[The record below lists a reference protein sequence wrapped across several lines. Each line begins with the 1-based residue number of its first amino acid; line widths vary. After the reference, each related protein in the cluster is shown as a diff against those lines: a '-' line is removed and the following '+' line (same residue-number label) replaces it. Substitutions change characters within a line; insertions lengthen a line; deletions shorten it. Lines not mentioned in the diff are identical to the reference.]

1 MANNQMIAVWGSPGS
16 GKTIISTKLARIL
29 ASKQKTVALVLTDL
43 LSPMTPVLFPAID
56 PKEKS
61 LGVLLRT
68 SDLKQE
74 TVLNNL
80 ILPDGDYLGVVGYK
94 KGENTRTYPEYTL
107 EKAVDLLLLLRHRV
121 DYVIVDCTSHLSGDE
136 ISTDSLS
143 TIALRDADQVLRIGT
158 ADLKGLSFFD
168 AQIPVLAMNPDF
180 RVEKHLKALSNFRD
194 FSPKKEVNEGYGG
207 VNYSFPY
214 VEEIEKQFLEGRL
227 LESLKTPEGKNFMQ
241 ELKRLAKEAFDE

>member
-1 MANNQMIAVWGSPGS
+1 MANNQVIAVWGSPGS

-29 ASKQKTVALVLTDL
+29 AYKQKTVALVLTDL
-43 LSPMTPVLFPAID
+43 LSPMTPVLFPTID

-68 SDLKQE
+68 SDLNQE
-74 TVLNNL
+74 TILNNL
-80 ILPDGDYLGVVGYK
+80 ILYGDYLGVVGYK

-143 TIALRDADQVLRIGT
+143 TIALRDADQVLRCGT

-168 AQIPVLAMNPDF
+168 AQIPVLDMNPDF
-180 RVEKHLKALSNFRD
+180 EVKKHLKALSNFKD
-194 FSPKKEVNEGYGG
+194 FSPKKEVTEGYGG

-214 VEEIEKQFLEGRL
+214 VEEIEKQFLEGKL
-227 LESLKTPEGKNFMQ
+227 LEPLKTPEGKNFMH
-241 ELKRLAKEAFDE
+241 ELKRLAKEVFNE